1 MYSGC
6 CPIKG
11 MGPPPW
17 QIKITGCGM
26 GQSPRSFR
34 LLNPP
39 HSGVFECDD
48 LFFLWRERRRGPH
61 SQHPVRGSEGVRQH
75 IRGRTRSPGLR
86 EIIASRGAGLGP
98 V

>member
-39 HSGVFECDD
+39 HSGV
-48 LFFLWRERRRGPH
+48 
-61 SQHPVRGSEGVRQH
+61 
-75 IRGRTRSPGLR
+75 
-86 EIIASRGAGLGP
+86 
-98 V
+98 